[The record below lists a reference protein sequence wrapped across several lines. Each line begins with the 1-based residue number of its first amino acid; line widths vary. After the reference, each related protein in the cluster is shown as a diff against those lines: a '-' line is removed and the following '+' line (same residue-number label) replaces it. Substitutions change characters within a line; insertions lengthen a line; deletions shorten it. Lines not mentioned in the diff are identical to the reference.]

1 VASPL
6 PSSTLTVATKG
17 SGADKSERPH
27 KVRETS
33 RSFHADTLVSSTVY
47 YLESSALLAA
57 LLEGD
62 VQVRTLLRS
71 HSSVV
76 TSALTFAE
84 CTRGLVRARVLGRLS
99 ADDEHAARDALAAL
113 QRRCASIPVSDSV
126 LERVGRAFPVE
137 PVRSLDAVHLA
148 SLEAII
154 DLRQSVTV
162 VTRDRRVRD
171 NALQLGFL
179 VA

>member
-1 VASPL
+1 MASRL
-6 PSSTLTVATKG
+6 PSSPLTVATKG
-17 SGADKSERPH
+17 RGTGKAARPNR
-27 KVRETS
+27 VRE
-33 RSFHADTLVSSTVY
+33 SSHTFATDPLASPIIY

-62 VQVRTLLRS
+62 VQVRALLRS
-71 HSSVV
+71 HASVV

-84 CTRGLVRARVLGRLS
+84 CTRGLVQARVLGRLS

-113 QRRCASIPVSDSV
+113 QRRCASIPVSDNV

-148 SLEAII
+148 SLEAIG

>member
-1 VASPL
+1 MASRL
-6 PSSTLTVATKG
+6 PSSTLIVATKG
-17 SGADKSERPH
+17 SGAGKAARPK
-27 KVRETS
+27 KVRGTP
-33 RSFHADTLVSSTVY
+33 RTFQVDTLVSSTVY
-47 YLESSALLAA
+47 YLESSTLLAA

-62 VQVRTLLRS
+62 VQVRTILSS
-71 HSSVV
+71 HASVV

-113 QRRCASIPVSDSV
+113 QRRFASIPVSDGV
-126 LERVGRAFPVE
+126 LERVGRPFPVE

-148 SLEAII
+148 SLEAIGE
-154 DLRQSVTV
+154 LRQSVTV
-162 VTRDRRVRD
+162 VTRDHRVRD
-171 NALQLGFL
+171 NAVLLGFL